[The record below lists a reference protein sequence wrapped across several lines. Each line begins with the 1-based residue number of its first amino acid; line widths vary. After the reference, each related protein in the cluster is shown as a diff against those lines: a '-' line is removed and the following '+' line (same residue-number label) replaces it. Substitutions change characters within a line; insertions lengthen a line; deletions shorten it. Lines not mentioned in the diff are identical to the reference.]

1 MAKYLPRR
9 PSGERPIAVLGISDV
24 VVLEGESRVPV
35 TTHTVSAWGKWVREV
50 QIPEVAPER
59 IRELAE
65 HFDLVWASEWGHN
78 AHTAFRPVL
87 GLPEEPWPFLPVQFD
102 KLAAIRAYAGG
113 MPWVWIDDPV
123 VDLHEAQPGGTG
135 ADGADTPRDGIIV
148 RVDPHEGLAGVD
160 VPALVAAVTRIAQ
173 QQNIAPQQNIA
184 QQQNIRQ
191 QQNTAQQQQ
200 GAPS

>member
-1 MAKYLPRR
+1 MAKYEPRR
-9 PSGERPIAVLGISDV
+9 PSGERPILVLGISDV
-24 VVLEGESRVPV
+24 VVLESEPRVPV
-35 TTHTVSAWGKWVREV
+35 TTHVVSAWGKWVREV
-50 QIPEVAPER
+50 RIPDAAPER

-123 VDLHEAQPGGTG
+123 VDLHVAQ
-135 ADGADTPRDGIIV
+135 ADAGDAPSDGVIV

-160 VPALVAAVTRIAQ
+160 VPALVSAVQQLTADRDGRDHPAADR
-173 QQNIAPQQNIA
+173 PGSG
-184 QQQNIRQ
+184 RP
-191 QQNTAQQQQ
+191 
-200 GAPS
+200 GAEGEPT